1 MERGTIDDALSHQ
14 SRRPIPPLDL
24 KSNNQIMWA
33 IGGHAMDEGEASE
46 GNEREWGGGE
56 CEQWITTMRRPI
68 DRVAPLPPSTYES
81 TIS

>member
-1 MERGTIDDALSHQ
+1 
-14 SRRPIPPLDL
+14 
-24 KSNNQIMWA
+24 
-33 IGGHAMDEGEASE
+33 MDEGEASE
-46 GNEREWGGGE
+46 GDEREWGGGGE